1 MSYKLIQSTFGF
13 KFLPPTS
20 GDQNTNLR
28 FMRQPA
34 APEPQ
39 PSLLFN
45 TAGRRQVGKCPNLQ
59 LSTTDVMI
67 TINYTARQTEQ
78 PLSQSLHPLICLS
91 SSAPFLIPI
100 PPLHPREQHSQNNG
114 GAQINKRPLTLCY
127 GYHKRNTKHT
137 NRHTRIETSL
147 ALEKKKVENN

>member
-1 MSYKLIQSTFGF
+1 MLSPWQAENLKTGTWNWSSIRLNVFLACFFLSFMSYKLIQSTFGF

-28 FMRQPA
+28 FIRQPA

-39 PSLLFN
+39 PPLLFN

-100 PPLHPREQHSQNNG
+100 PPLHPAIPGSSIPKIMEAR
-114 GAQINKRPLTLCY
+114 K
-127 GYHKRNTKHT
+127 
-137 NRHTRIETSL
+137 
-147 ALEKKKVENN
+147 